1 MSSENN
7 PYDSRDH
14 QARSGVNKDDLH
26 SIAALVGNVSGQL
39 KDIDKKIVGD
49 GNSQT
54 QALKINPT
62 QSVKQIMGTGYPPP
76 VAPPHINNSTTQ
88 SVPSQPVASHP
99 PVGVAP
105 PPPVGVDINGLREL
119 LQRVEKLEAQISSY
133 KKIFKFK
140 RGISYDINTSTIKG
154 NFKDPQDIT
163 DVILTELAK
172 NAKSITLK
180 LNDAN
185 KTRK

>member
-14 QARSGVNKDDLH
+14 QTRSGVNKEDLH

-62 QSVKQIMGTGYPPP
+62 QSVKQIMGVGSIPSVSPPP
-76 VAPPHINNSTTQ
+76 VNNTPPQ
-88 SVPSQPVASHP
+88 SVQLPAMPAPVP
-99 PVGVAP
+99 AP
-105 PPPVGVDINGLREL
+105 PPSVDMSGLKEL
-119 LQRVEKLEAQISSY
+119 IQRIEKIEDQISNY